1 MAGKGSEIGRNFE
14 ELARI
19 YDGVKY
25 NDKLRVCFDTCHVN
39 DSGYDLV
46 NDLSATLE
54 KFDKT
59 IGTDQIAVFHIND
72 SKNELGAGKDR
83 HENIG
88 KGYIGFETLHV
99 PEFESVPK
107 ILETP
112 YIKDENDSKKSYPP
126 YKEEIAMLRKWFH
139 IFIINKIDNMMIG
152 KSKAT
157 MHLTITAIYH
167 KCLNDY

>member
-1 MAGKGSEIGRNFE
+1 M
-14 ELARI
+14 
-19 YDGVKY
+19 
-25 NDKLRVCFDTCHVN
+25 CFDTCHVN

-59 IGTDQIAVFHIND
+59 IGTGQIAVFHIND

-88 KGYIGFETLHV
+88 KGYIGFETLYEIVHL

-126 YKEEIAMLRKWFH
+126 YKEEIAMLRK
-139 IFIINKIDNMMIG
+139 
-152 KSKAT
+152 
-157 MHLTITAIYH
+157 
-167 KCLNDY
+167 

>member
-1 MAGKGSEIGRNFE
+1 MKSEEILKNLQE
-14 ELARI
+14 
-19 YDGVKY
+19 
-25 NDKLRVCFDTCHVN
+25 CHVN

-88 KGYIGFETLHV
+88 KGYIGFETLHKIV
-99 PEFESVPK
+99 HLPEFESVPK

-126 YKEEIAMLRKWFH
+126 YKKEIAMLRK
-139 IFIINKIDNMMIG
+139 
-152 KSKAT
+152 
-157 MHLTITAIYH
+157 
-167 KCLNDY
+167 